1 MKKLEQLN
9 KLLNQ
14 GFSVD
19 IFNYN
24 DSNTNE
30 LHKKML
36 EKLDKYFKYTLSF
49 EDLIKLTYGEDA
61 EIIIRKIVKE
71 EVSSNIENV
80 DLSNPDKERIFD
92 LGDLGYKCVSIDY
105 YVRQGMNTEPTYIGT
120 NNDCI
125 HKYNE
130 VLTEIGFM
138 NRLEQILDIELNP
151 NTEYSDLKYY
161 KMLSNIMCE
170 RVPVGVES
178 VDINNKIMTK
188 DGNIIAKGIN
198 YKHFDGYSTDSFKPD
213 KLLINFDFKTNTIT
227 SSLENIPDK
236 VNTELQKT
244 LKEYFYNN
252 ENEILKDV
260 LEMLIEYINEVIK
273 KLKEKAYDGLRT
285 INNNHSSIVECS
297 SMLNLTSPFISKK
310 LLEEFESENKT
321 KQAMFDSKYNKDKEN
336 LENNLKNVEK
346 EINDLESEIEQL
358 LEILNKDWE
367 YVNSKQT
374 DISAIDKEGY
384 VDIKLGNR
392 LEWIYTDFIS
402 FFEQDEKDSSKEIGK
417 IKDNI
422 SAIRDLIEYG
432 KGFDVFY
439 HCYDFRVSD
448 HELPFDAAED
458 LLNNIEKNLNKIE
471 LAEKNND
478 KNKLYNSIKTD
489 LENLNYNYKVE
500 SSVYN
505 RLSFHVQSIIKLYN
519 DMTCTCK
526 ELANYYEF
534 LTIIIPICPPELG
547 NSLTQL
553 NKKLQFFNI
562 LFNSIINGDIFN
574 GELKLDDEVLE
585 LFETEHN
592 ENYLT
597 LIKKHIIKNNN

>member
-92 LGDLGYKCVSIDY
+92 LGDLGYKCVSMDY
-105 YVRQGMNTEPTYIGT
+105 YVRQCMNTEPTYIGT

-138 NRLEQILDIELNP
+138 NRLEQILGIELNP

-178 VDINNKIMTK
+178 VNVDNKIMTK

-213 KLLINFDFKTNTIT
+213 KLLVNFDFKTNTIT

-236 VNTELQKT
+236 VNTELQKA

-392 LEWIYTDFIS
+392 LEWIYTGFIS
-402 FFEQDEKDSSKEIGK
+402 FFEQDEKDSAKEIGK